1 MRGTKVK
8 KKIAMV
14 LAALMLISTVAV
26 PETEVVK
33 AEETGGSTETT
44 VAESRPQTLTVT
56 ESSGDDKVII
66 TEGKLQ
72 DDGID
77 NNEAAIYQGKNW
89 HYDSTTNQLVMDNA
103 SIKNIQSNNG
113 DLTVLLYGENTISE
127 NFYFYVDAEKEYT
140 LKIMGCDKKGS
151 LTVAGEI
158 RDGSN
163 LPRPYG
169 TMNLNITDAKIKF
182 SRIIFEGSLVIE
194 NSEVIGI
201 NEDRAIDVDGV
212 TITNSYIE
220 AISDSFV
227 PFVYSKIVCISGSQ
241 IVIESG
247 KDSYDDS
254 ILYNNKIYNSIIT
267 LKWKES
273 GATVSK
279 TNVYGIASLK
289 KDFTLE
295 STYSINFNDW
305 NARIDNM
312 EMLSV
317 KDGVRVFVHDSEHKH
332 NTDGGIR
339 YTWKNDSEH
348 TKGLV
353 CRNCPI
359 AYVAE
364 ETEAH
369 SPDESGICVCSKAY
383 QPAVLTTDKYDMD
396 NDGVYDKV
404 YEISNAAQLYWFADK
419 INNENYTSGNINAV
433 LTADIVV
440 NENVLKSDGTLNDG
454 TFTDW
459 TPIGMY
465 FYNEKDKD
473 GYIHYSYSGIFD
485 GQNHTISGLYFKKI
499 KGDRDAAGLFGYIG
513 SGGKVSN
520 VSVLDS
526 YFSTNGY
533 VGGVCGD
540 NDGTITNCYNA
551 GTINKLIEDYEAYGG
566 VCGNNSGTIIDC
578 YNTGNVSGG
587 GFNGGVCGYNS
598 GTIINCY
605 NTGDVSG
612 DYRVGDI
619 CGDNDYVATVTN
631 CYYLSD
637 TEIDNKDGI
646 VGKTKDQFVNGEV
659 AYLLQD
665 DRIEEVWGQTIGTDI
680 YPVLGGKKVYQNKE
694 YDSCNENGNVVAITY
709 SNEQENKF
717 THTLVKTDR
726 KADCVTAGED
736 EYWTCSVCRKR
747 FSDKDG
753 ENEISSIPV
762 IDALGHDFAKDFT
775 VDAEATCK
783 NVGSKSRHCI
793 RCDAKTDVTEIPA
806 SGHNMKKV
814 PAKEATEKET
824 GNIEYYVCS
833 VCQKYF
839 SDEAGKNEITD
850 KTSVVIPVKEVTPA
864 EKPDTGLTEKPDQ
877 PGTGTTERPE
887 QLDTET
893 TENTEQTKP
902 TPKKKGTR
910 FKDAS
915 GSQYKVTGSDQ
926 KNPTVEYV
934 KPKSNAK
941 RNVKIPATARYA
953 GVTYKVTSVADKAFR
968 NNKKVTNIT
977 VGTNVKS
984 IGRSAFEKCTK
995 LKTVTVGKNVTKI
1008 GKNAFGGCKNLKT
1021 LTIKSAKLTKK
1032 GLASGSFKGITK
1044 KTVVKVPKGKV
1055 KAYKKLLQS
1064 KGLDKKVKVK

>member
-1 MRGTKVK
+1 MRGTKGRKVK

-14 LAALMLISTVAV
+14 LAALMMISGIDVSG
-26 PETEVVK
+26 ENVVK
-33 AEETGGSTETT
+33 AAEETT
-44 VAESRPQTLTVT
+44 VAAVAESMPQTLTVT
-56 ESSGDDKVII
+56 ESSGDDKAII

-77 NNEAAIYQGKNW
+77 NNEAAIYQGENW
-89 HYDSTTNQLVMDNA
+89 YYDSTTNQLIMNNA

-127 NFYFYVDAEKEYT
+127 NFYFYIDAEKENT
-140 LKIMGCDKKGS
+140 LKIMGCDNKGS
-151 LTVAGEI
+151 LTVTGEI
-158 RDGSN
+158 SDGSR
-163 LPRPYG
+163 LTTPFG
-169 TMNLNITDAKIKF
+169 TMNLNITDATIKT
-182 SRIIFEGSLVIE
+182 SLINCKGSLAIE
-194 NSEVIGI
+194 NSEVIGSS
-201 NEDRAIDVDGV
+201 EDRAIDVDGV

-220 AISDSFV
+220 AISDSFMS
-227 PFVYSKIVCISGSQ
+227 FAYSEIVCISGSQ
-241 IVIESG
+241 IVMEGG
-247 KDSYDDS
+247 KDDYDDS
-254 ILYNNKIYNSIIT
+254 ILYNNKTYNSIIT

-289 KDFTLE
+289 KDLTLE
-295 STYSINFNDW
+295 STDSINFYDE
-305 NARIDNM
+305 NARIANM
-312 EMLSV
+312 ERFSA
-317 KDGVRVFVHDSEHKH
+317 KEGAGVFIYDIEHEH
-332 NTDGGIR
+332 NTDGGIK

-364 ETEAH
+364 VTEAH
-369 SPDESGICVCSKAY
+369 SPDESGLCACDKAY
-383 QPAVLTTDKYDMD
+383 QPAVLTTDKYDVD
-396 NDGVYDKV
+396 KDGVYDKV
-404 YEISNAAQLYWFADK
+404 YEISNADQLYWFANK

-454 TFTDW
+454 SFTDW
-459 TPIGMY
+459 TPIGMWAGD
-465 FYNEKDKD
+465 DK
-473 GYIHYSYSGIFD
+473 YYSYSGIFD
-485 GQNHTISGLYFKKI
+485 GQNHTISGLYLNQM
-499 KGDRDAAGLFGYIG
+499 GMAGCVGLFGHVG

-520 VSVLDS
+520 VRVLDS
-526 YFSTNGY
+526 YFSVNGG
-533 VGGVCGD
+533 VGGVCGY

-551 GTINKLIEDYEAYGG
+551 GMINKLTDDYANDFGG
-566 VCGNNSGTIIDC
+566 VCGYNTGTIIDC
-578 YNTGNVSGG
+578 YNTGNVSGVNY
-587 GFNGGVCGYNS
+587 NGGVCGDND

-605 NTGDVSG
+605 NTGGVSG
-612 DYRVGDI
+612 DYHVGDI
-619 CGDNDYVATVTN
+619 CGDNYGDTVTN

-637 TEIDNKDGI
+637 TEIDHKDGT
-646 VGKTKDQFVNGEV
+646 VGKTKEQFANGEV
-659 AYLLQD
+659 AYLLQA
-665 DRIEEVWGQTIGTDI
+665 DRTETIWGQTIGTDL

-736 EYWTCSVCRKR
+736 EYWTCSVCRKMFR
-747 FSDKDG
+747 DKEG

-839 SDEAGKNEITD
+839 SDEAAQNEITD
-850 KTSVVIPVKEVTPA
+850 KTSVIIPVKEVTPA
-864 EKPDTGLTEKPDQ
+864 EQ
-877 PGTGTTERPE
+877 PGTGSTEKPE
-887 QLDTET
+887 QPDTET
-893 TENTEQTKP
+893 TENTGQSKP
-902 TPKKKGTR
+902 APKKKGTK
-910 FKDAS
+910 FKDAA
-915 GSQYKVTGSDQ
+915 GNQYKVTGSDK

-941 RNVKIPATARYA
+941 GNVKIPATARYA
-953 GVTYKVTSVADKAFR
+953 GVTYKVTSIADKAFR

-1008 GKNAFGGCKNLKT
+1008 GKNAFGGCKNLKR

>member
-1 MRGTKVK
+1 MRGTKGRKVK

-14 LAALMLISTVAV
+14 LAALMMISGIDVSG
-26 PETEVVK
+26 ENVVK
-33 AEETGGSTETT
+33 AAEETT
-44 VAESRPQTLTVT
+44 VAAVAESMPQTLTVT
-56 ESSGDDKVII
+56 ESSGDDKAII

-77 NNEAAIYQGKNW
+77 NNEAAIYQGENW
-89 HYDSTTNQLVMDNA
+89 YYDSTTNQLIMNNA
-103 SIKNIQSNNG
+103 SIKNIQSENG

-140 LKIMGCDKKGS
+140 LKIMGCDNKGS
-151 LTVAGEI
+151 LTVTGEI
-158 RDGSN
+158 SDGSR
-163 LPRPYG
+163 LTTPFG
-169 TMNLNITDAKIKF
+169 TMNLNITDATIKT
-182 SRIIFEGSLVIE
+182 SLINCEGSLAIE
-194 NSEVIGI
+194 NSEVIGSS
-201 NEDRAIDVDGV
+201 EDRAIDVDGV

-220 AISDSFV
+220 AISDSFMS
-227 PFVYSKIVCISGSQ
+227 FAYSEIVCISGSQ
-241 IVIESG
+241 IVMEGG
-247 KDSYDDS
+247 KDDYDDS
-254 ILYNNKIYNSIIT
+254 ILYNNKTYNSIIT

-289 KDFTLE
+289 KDLTLE
-295 STYSINFNDW
+295 STDSINFYDE
-305 NARIDNM
+305 NARIANM
-312 EMLSV
+312 ERFSA
-317 KDGVRVFVHDSEHKH
+317 KEGAGVFIYDIEHEH

-364 ETEAH
+364 VTEAH
-369 SPDESGICVCSKAY
+369 SPDESGLCACDKAY

-396 NDGVYDKV
+396 KDGVYDKV
-404 YEISNAAQLYWFADK
+404 YEISNADQLYWFANK

-454 TFTDW
+454 SFTDW
-459 TPIGMY
+459 TPIGMWAGD
-465 FYNEKDKD
+465 DK
-473 GYIHYSYSGIFD
+473 YYSYSGIFD
-485 GQNHTISGLYFKKI
+485 GQNHTISGLYLNQM
-499 KGDRDAAGLFGYIG
+499 GMAGCVGLFGHVG

-520 VSVLDS
+520 VRVLDS
-526 YFSTNGY
+526 YFSVNGG
-533 VGGVCGD
+533 VGGVCGY

-551 GTINKLIEDYEAYGG
+551 GMINKLTDDYTNDFGG
-566 VCGNNSGTIIDC
+566 VCGYNTGTIIDC
-578 YNTGNVSGG
+578 YNTGNVSGVA
-587 GFNGGVCGYNS
+587 FNGGVCGDND

-605 NTGDVSG
+605 NTGGVSG
-612 DYRVGDI
+612 DYHVGDI
-619 CGDNDYVATVTN
+619 CGDNYGATVTN

-637 TEIDNKDGI
+637 TEIDHKDGT
-646 VGKTKDQFVNGEV
+646 VGKTKEQFANGEV
-659 AYLLQD
+659 AYLLQA
-665 DRIEEVWGQTIGTDI
+665 DRTETIWGQTIGTDL
-680 YPVLGGKKVYQNKE
+680 YPVLGGKKVYQNRE
-694 YDSCNENGNVVAITY
+694 YDSCDESGNVVAYLY
-709 SNEQENKF
+709 SNEQENKY

-839 SDEAGKNEITD
+839 SDEAAQNEIAD
-850 KTSVVIPVKEVTPA
+850 KTSVVIPAKEVTPA
-864 EKPDTGLTEKPDQ
+864 EQPDTGSTEKPEQ
-877 PGTGTTERPE
+877 P
-887 QLDTET
+887 DTET
-893 TENTEQTKP
+893 TESIGLTKP

-926 KNPTVEYV
+926 KNPTVEYI
-934 KPKSNAK
+934 KPKSSAK
-941 RNVKIPATARYA
+941 GTVKIPASVRYD

-1008 GKNAFGGCKNLKT
+1008 GKNAFGGCKNLKR

>member
-1 MRGTKVK
+1 MRGTKGRKVK

-14 LAALMLISTVAV
+14 LAALMMISGIDVSG
-26 PETEVVK
+26 ENVVK
-33 AEETGGSTETT
+33 AVEETT
-44 VAESRPQTLTVT
+44 VAAVAESMPQTLTVT
-56 ESSGDDKVII
+56 ESSGDDKAII

-77 NNEAAIYQGKNW
+77 NNEAAIYQGENW
-89 HYDSTTNQLVMDNA
+89 YYDSTTNQLIMNNA
-103 SIKNIQSNNG
+103 SIKNIQSENG

-140 LKIMGCDKKGS
+140 LKINGNDNKGS
-151 LTVAGEI
+151 LTVTGEI
-158 RDGSN
+158 SDGSR
-163 LPRPYG
+163 LTTPFG
-169 TMNLNITDAKIKF
+169 TMNLNITDATIKT
-182 SRIIFEGSLVIE
+182 SLINCEGSLAIE
-194 NSEVIGI
+194 NSEVIGSS
-201 NEDRAIDVDGV
+201 EDRAIDVDGV

-227 PFVYSKIVCISGSQ
+227 SFAYSEIVCISGSQ
-241 IVIESG
+241 IVMEGG
-247 KDSYDDS
+247 KDDYDDS
-254 ILYNNKIYNSIIT
+254 ILYNNKTYNSIIT

-273 GATVSK
+273 GAIVSK

-289 KDFTLE
+289 KDLTLE
-295 STYSINFNDW
+295 STDSINFYDE
-305 NARIDNM
+305 NARIANM
-312 EMLSV
+312 ERFSA
-317 KDGVRVFVHDSEHKH
+317 KEGAGVFIYDIEHEH
-332 NTDGGIR
+332 NTDGGIK

-364 ETEAH
+364 VTEAH
-369 SPDESGICVCSKAY
+369 SPDESGLCACDKAY
-383 QPAVLTTDKYDMD
+383 QPAVLTTDKYDVD
-396 NDGVYDKV
+396 KDGVYDKV
-404 YEISNAAQLYWFADK
+404 YEISNADQLYWFANK

-454 TFTDW
+454 SFTDW
-459 TPIGMY
+459 TPIGMWAGD
-465 FYNEKDKD
+465 DK
-473 GYIHYSYSGIFD
+473 YYSYSGIFD
-485 GQNHTISGLYFKKI
+485 GQNHTISGLYLNQM
-499 KGDRDAAGLFGYIG
+499 GMAGCVGLFGHVG

-520 VSVLDS
+520 VRVLDS
-526 YFSTNGY
+526 YFSVNGG
-533 VGGVCGD
+533 VGGVCGY

-551 GTINKLIEDYEAYGG
+551 GMINKLTDDYTNDFGG
-566 VCGNNSGTIIDC
+566 VCGYNTGTIIDC
-578 YNTGNVSGG
+578 YNTGNVSGVA
-587 GFNGGVCGYNS
+587 FNGGVCGDND

-605 NTGDVSG
+605 NTGGVSG
-612 DYRVGDI
+612 DYHVGDI
-619 CGDNDYVATVTN
+619 CGDNYGATVTN

-637 TEIDNKDGI
+637 TEIDHKDGI
-646 VGKTKDQFVNGEV
+646 VGKTKEQFANGEV
-659 AYLLQD
+659 AYLLQA
-665 DRIEEVWGQTIGTDI
+665 DRTETIWGQTIGTDL
-680 YPVLGGKKVYQNKE
+680 YPVLGGKKVYQNRE
-694 YDSCNENGNVVAITY
+694 YDSCDESGNVVAITY
-709 SNEQENKF
+709 SNEQENKY

-762 IDALGHDFAKDFT
+762 IDALGHDFAKNFT

-839 SDEAGKNEITD
+839 SDEAAQNEITD
-850 KTSVVIPVKEVTPA
+850 KTSVIIPVKEVTPA
-864 EKPDTGLTEKPDQ
+864 EQ
-877 PGTGTTERPE
+877 PGTGSTENPE
-887 QLDTET
+887 QPDTET
-893 TENTEQTKP
+893 TENTDQSKP
-902 TPKKKGTR
+902 APKKKGTK
-910 FKDAS
+910 FKDAA
-915 GSQYKVTGSDQ
+915 GNQYKVTGSDQ

-941 RNVKIPATARYA
+941 RNIKIPATARYA